1 MLSTKL
7 HPAELENNFR
17 RDILKHDVKQ
27 ISVAIIL
34 AFIPISLFVLND
46 ILTFSDIELFEEII
60 ISRIG
65 MTIWSLVVIY
75 IIRTTRSILVVD
87 RVILIWMIGAS
98 LLALLISYS
107 RPGDYL
113 PVTVLNMIYIMA
125 IYVLFPIPLYLQV
138 IAGVLI
144 SLGECI
150 LIAFFKSLPV
160 IPGGIIML
168 ILGFTIANLFGFVAS
183 YRLCL
188 SRRKQFVLLHNELE
202 IKANLQY
209 ALSEV
214 KTLRGIIPIC
224 MSCRKIRNDEGY
236 YEVVERYL
244 KRHSDVDFS
253 HTLCPDCFS
262 EKMDELEKEY

>member
-7 HPAELENNFR
+7 QPDELENKYRQDNLK
-17 RDILKHDVKQ
+17 RDIKQ
-27 ISVAIIL
+27 MTVAILI
-34 AFIPISLFVLND
+34 AFIPILLFALND
-46 ILTFSDIELFEEII
+46 VLTFSDIDLFEEII
-60 ISRIG
+60 VGRIT
-65 MTIWSLVVIY
+65 MTLWSLAVIF
-75 IIRTTRSILVVD
+75 IIRTARNIHVMD
-87 RVILIWMIGAS
+87 RVMLIWMIGAS
-98 LLALLISYS
+98 LLTLMISYS

-113 PVTVLNMIYIMA
+113 PVTVLNMIYVMA
-125 IYVLFPIPLYLQV
+125 IYVMFPVPLYMQV
-138 IAGVLI
+138 ITGVLI

-150 LIAFFKSLPV
+150 LILLFKNLPV

-168 ILGFTIANLFGFVAS
+168 ILGFMLANLFGFITS
-183 YRLCL
+183 YSLNR
-188 SRRKQFVLLHNELE
+188 SRRQQFVLLNNEFE
-202 IKANLQY
+202 IKAKLQY

-253 HTLCPDCFS
+253 HTLCPDCYS
-262 EKMDELEKEY
+262 VKMDELKKAK